1 MYIWLFFG
9 LFVLCENCMDINTES
24 AIKGKFTIVGLF
36 PMNCSTSDNINKL
49 TFGWMEA
56 LKYTVNEANMSLNNT
71 IFDYVI
77 YDTLDSS
84 NMEKLSFAVLDALLF
99 NNNYACNCS
108 ISNRKLKLGNIL
120 GFVGPAESSSS
131 IYVNDLISPFEK
143 IPIISYAATSLELED
158 RSLFPHF
165 FRTITPDKYQALF
178 ISDILKKF
186 GWSYISVVALDNSY
200 GRAGVEQ
207 LSQVILKNGICI
219 DNYFTLS
226 ETFDE
231 TKYFE
236 IIDKLITSVAKVVVY
251 WGTFKPLQD
260 LLLVTQSR
268 NLTNHTWLISESA
281 GKNFW
286 FLEFNKMHTNNIFL
300 VVQTEGIDKVFNEYF
315 LSLTYENASE
325 WLKVAFENYGIN
337 ETTSNFSLKNIS
349 QVFDLSGVSFV
360 QDAAKVL
367 INAFLLYQSNFSN
380 NQNDT
385 EFQTIND
392 RVKFIEYIKK
402 ISFSILGNTKTFSFD
417 SNQNP
422 QSPAYF
428 ELYSVDVSSFVL
440 AATWSLSNLNITN
453 NETVKFDQIKSIC
466 STPCNSGEKKLASL
480 INSCCWDCVPC
491 SENTV
496 ATFPDE
502 NCTKCEEENNFFS
515 NSDKS
520 LCIKLKRIYWNF
532 KSNQEIIQ
540 QVITLLLSIF
550 GVVTALIFI
559 FTFIKMKSTPI
570 VRSSHY
576 PLSLVQMTMHLLM
589 FAITFLAFGEESNMK
604 CIIRIYLG
612 GFLHV
617 SIVTILF
624 VKIIRTVKIFEY
636 GLQCKSM
643 TSDEKLYLK
652 SKTAILLVFVPSTYI
667 TIIFVVHYSRYAVN
681 VSDVQDMTS
690 FTVQKY
696 CDSISFSTIHL
707 CFLLVLSFFCGIPT
721 FKGRN
726 LPCKYNEN
734 KCIAY
739 SLFLSNIVWSVMV
752 GIIQSNLNSTNKT
765 FVYCLLKNLT
775 SFLLLVILFFNKI
788 KTIWIH
794 PEQNTREYFDKNRF
808 KTSLS
813 NDTRCFVLSN
823 KNSDIEESISDE
835 IHFTDNV

>member
-1 MYIWLFFG
+1 MYLWLFFG
-9 LFVLCENCMDINTES
+9 LFVLCENCMDINTAS

-56 LKYTVNEANMSLNNT
+56 LKYTVNEANMFLNNT

-108 ISNRKLKLGNIL
+108 IPNRKLKLGNIL

-158 RSLFPHF
+158 KTLFPHF
-165 FRTITPDKYQALF
+165 FRTIPPDKYQVLF
-178 ISDILKKF
+178 ISDVLKRF

-207 LSQVILKNGICI
+207 LSQVILKKGICI
-219 DNYFTLS
+219 DHYFTLP
-226 ETFDE
+226 ETFDK

-268 NLTNHTWLISESA
+268 NLTNHTWLISEGA

-286 FLEFNKMHTNNIFL
+286 FLEFNKMHKNNIFL
-300 VVQTEGIDKVFNEYF
+300 VVQTEGIDKAFNEYF

-325 WLKVAFENYGIN
+325 WLKVAFQNYGIN
-337 ETTSNFSLKNIS
+337 ETTSDFSLKNIS

-367 INAFLLYQSNFSN
+367 INALLLYQSNFPS

-392 RVKFIEYIKK
+392 RAKFIEYVKK

-428 ELYSVDVSSFVL
+428 ELYSADISSFVL
-440 AATWSLSNLNITN
+440 AATWSLDNLKITY

-466 STPCNSGEKKLASL
+466 SLPCNSGEKKIASL

-502 NCTKCEEENNFFS
+502 SCIKCEEENNFFS
-515 NSDKS
+515 NLDKS
-520 LCIKLKRIYWNF
+520 SCVKLKRIYWNF
-532 KSNQEIIQ
+532 RSNQEIIQ
-540 QVITLLLSIF
+540 QVITIIFSSF

-559 FTFIKMKSTPI
+559 FTFIKMKLTPI

-576 PLSLVQMTMHLLM
+576 ELSLVQMTMHLLM

-604 CIIRIYLG
+604 CIIRIYFG

-617 SIVTILF
+617 FIVAILF
-624 VKIIRTVKIFEY
+624 VKIIRIVKIFEKS
-636 GLQCKSM
+636 LQYETM
-643 TSDEKLYLK
+643 TPDEKLYLMT
-652 SKTAILLVFVPSTYI
+652 KTAILLVFVPSTYI

-726 LPCKYNEN
+726 LPCKFNEN

-739 SLFLSNIVWSVMV
+739 SLFLSSIVWSVMV
-752 GIIQSNLNSTNKT
+752 GIIQSNLSSTNKT

-775 SFLLLVILFFNKI
+775 NFLLLVILFFNKI
-788 KTIWIH
+788 KIIWIH
-794 PEQNTREYFDKNRF
+794 PEQNTREEFHKNRF

-823 KNSDIEESISDE
+823 KNSDIDESISDE